1 MLKEDLCDITATD
14 FLSEKEKNPN
24 VNTKCPVLLKIYLR
38 PSDFFRPGDTDQQ
51 LEPLGGG
58 SNLNI

>member
-1 MLKEDLCDITATD
+1 MRHNSYR

-24 VNTKCPVLLKIYLR
+24 FNTKCPVLLKKYLR